1 MTRCHSWIPGLLM
14 MVLLAMASAPSWA
27 GDRIG
32 AAASTNPN
40 ADGITAGNSQPLVA
54 GSEVYANETV
64 RTGNLGQADLVF
76 VDNTNLTVGPTSEAR
91 LDEFVYDPTGAKGRV
106 VFQATR
112 GAFRFVAGTQDHRAY
127 ALKTPSGSL
136 GDGSDFNGQ
145 FEAMDH
151 QAALSPPLHE
161 HDVAHGGGGLMSYAP
176 GGPGQYQ
183 GGPGQHQGGPGQYQG
198 GPQYQNVGGGGTIEL
213 VVSNKK
219 SDECVTRVRLVN
231 PPPSGQGVTFTTNE
245 GKKGRITE
253 PNQTM
258 CISATGVIS
267 YGSSTTSILSFSLQA
282 QLTTVVTSGSAVTS
296 GGTGVQ
302 TQPSCAP
309 HCPGQ

>member
-32 AAASTNPN
+32 VAASTNPN

-112 GAFRFVAGTQDHRAY
+112 GAFRFVTGTQDHRAY
-127 ALKTPSGSL
+127 AVKTPSGSL

-161 HDVAHGGGGLMSYAP
+161 HDVALGGGGLTSYAP
-176 GGPGQYQ
+176 GGPGQGPGQYQ
-183 GGPGQHQGGPGQYQG
+183 GGPGQSQG

-213 VVSNKK
+213 VVNPNKT
-219 SDECVTRVRLVN
+219 SGGCATQVRLVN
-231 PPPSGQGVTFTTNE
+231 PPPSGQPVTFTTNA
-245 GKKGRITE
+245 GKTGQITE
-253 PNQTM
+253 TNQTM
-258 CISATGVIS
+258 CISASGAIS
-267 YGSSTTSILSFSLQA
+267 YGSSTTSILSFSLQNQQA
-282 QLTTVVTSGSAVTS
+282 TVVTSGSAVTS

>member
-32 AAASTNPN
+32 VAASTNPN

-112 GAFRFVAGTQDHRAY
+112 GAFRFVTGTQDHRAY
-127 ALKTPSGSL
+127 ALNTPYGSL
-136 GDGSDFNGQ
+136 GDGSGINGQ
-145 FEAMDH
+145 FEAMDE
-151 QAALSPPLHE
+151 QARAPSQPRLHN
-161 HDVAHGGGGLMSYAP
+161 DAANAGNGGLMSYVP
-176 GGPGQYQ
+176 GQYESTNGPGQYESVN
-183 GGPGQHQGGPGQYQG
+183 GPGGNGVVEIIVAPQG
-198 GPQYQNVGGGGTIEL
+198 
-213 VVSNKK
+213 KK
-219 SDECVTRVRLVN
+219 LRPDECVTRIRLV
-231 PPPSGQGVTFTTNE
+231 SGQGEYTSKKGKKHRFKPNEVLCELRNGTFTI
-245 GKKGRITE
+245 G
-253 PNQTM
+253 
-258 CISATGVIS
+258 ISTG
-267 YGSSTTSILSFSLQA
+267 SILSFSLA
-282 QLTTVVTSGSAVTS
+282 QLTTIFTSGSAVTS
-296 GGTGVQ
+296 GGSGVITTPCAGGASHCTGQ
-302 TQPSCAP
+302 
-309 HCPGQ
+309 